1 MPMSREADPRAVKID
16 ASSGGQGATERR
28 RVGAADQLFA
38 ALDGQIISAHGASG
52 ELRIFGIYLKPD
64 RSWLQFRL
72 SGPEQIDGVA
82 AVECREAEW
91 VLQRIRGGLD
101 RRVSGSPTLVC

>member
-1 MPMSREADPRAVKID
+1 MSREADPRAAAVD
-16 ASSGGQGATERR
+16 ASSGGQGAVERSR
-28 RVGAADQLFA
+28 LGAADQLFA
-38 ALDGQIISAHGASG
+38 ALDGQIISAHGDSW

-82 AVECREAEW
+82 EVECRDAEG

-101 RRVSGSPTLVC
+101 RRVAGSPTLAC